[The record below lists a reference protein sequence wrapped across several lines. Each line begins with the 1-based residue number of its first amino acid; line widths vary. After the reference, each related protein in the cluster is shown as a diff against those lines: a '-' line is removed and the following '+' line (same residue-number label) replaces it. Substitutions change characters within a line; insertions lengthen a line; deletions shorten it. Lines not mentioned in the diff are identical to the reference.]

1 MIEQQKPRI
10 LYVEDDEA
18 LSYVTRDNLEMY
30 GFDITWCRDGM
41 EGWRAFHKTPF
52 DVCVLDVMLPV
63 SDGFELAR
71 KIRRVNADI
80 PIIFLTARNMKED
93 RLEGLRLGADD
104 YLTKP
109 FSIEELQLKIN
120 VFLQRPKKATPVVNE
135 KVEVMGDFLF
145 DIENKLLKH
154 GKSETRLTLREAELL
169 AFLIRNR
176 NKTVGREDILD
187 AVWKN
192 SDFFISRSLDVF
204 VSRLRKYL
212 KADPKV
218 TIENIHG
225 IGFKLK
231 ISPQT

>member
-1 MIEQQKPRI
+1 MIEQPKPRI

-30 GFDITWCRDGM
+30 GFEITWCKDGM
-41 EGWRAFHKTPF
+41 EGWRAFHKAPF
-52 DVCVLDVMLPV
+52 DLCVLDVMLPET
-63 SDGFELAR
+63 DGFELAR
-71 KIRRVNADI
+71 KIRRVNTDI
-80 PIIFLTARNMKED
+80 PIIFLTARTMKED

-104 YLTKP
+104 YITKP

-120 VFLQRPKKATPVVNE
+120 VFLQRPKKAAPAVQLS
-135 KVEVMGDFLF
+135 VEELGGFVF
-145 DIENKLLKH
+145 DIDNKVLKY
-154 GKSETRLTLREAELL
+154 GKSEVKLTLREAELL

-204 VSRLRKYL
+204 ISRLRKYL
-212 KADPKV
+212 RADPSI
-218 TIENIHG
+218 TIENVHG

-231 ISPQT
+231 IAPQA

>member
-1 MIEQQKPRI
+1 MSDEHKPKI

-18 LSYVTRDNLEMY
+18 LSYVTRDNLEMF
-30 GFDITWCRDGM
+30 GFDITWCKDGL
-41 EGWRAFHKTPF
+41 EAWKAFHKTSF
-52 DVCVLDVMLPV
+52 DLCVLDVMLPET
-63 SDGFELAR
+63 DGFELAR
-71 KIRRVNADI
+71 KIRRVNTDI

-120 VFLQRPKKATPVVNE
+120 VFLQRPKKAAPLVRQS
-135 KVEVMGDFLF
+135 VEELGGFLF
-145 DIENKLLKH
+145 DTENQLLKH
-154 GKSETRLTLREAELL
+154 GKTEVHLTLREAELL
-169 AFLIRNR
+169 AFLVRNR
-176 NKTVGREDILD
+176 NKTIGREDILD

-204 VSRLRKYL
+204 ISRLRKYL
-212 KADPKV
+212 KADPSIS
-218 TIENIHG
+218 IENIHG

-231 ISPQT
+231 ISSKE

>member
-1 MIEQQKPRI
+1 MNEERKPRL

-18 LSYVTRDNLEMY
+18 LSYVTRDNLEME
-30 GFDITWCRDGM
+30 GFHITCCPDGL
-41 EGWRAFHKTPF
+41 EGWKAFHRDEF
-52 DVCVLDVMLPV
+52 DLCILDIMLPK

-71 KIRRVNADI
+71 KIRRVNEDI

-93 RLEGLRLGADD
+93 RIEGLRLGADD

-109 FSIEELQLKIN
+109 YSIEELKLRIR
-120 VFLQRPKKATPVVNE
+120 VFLQRPKKASRTEQE
-135 KVEVMGDFLF
+135 KTTELGSYRF
-145 DIENKLLKH
+145 DISNQLLIRGANEQKL
-154 GKSETRLTLREAELL
+154 TQRESELL
-169 AFLIRNR
+169 AFLARNR
-176 NKTVGREDILD
+176 NKIIEREDILD

-204 VSRLRKYL
+204 ISRLRKYL
-212 KADPKV
+212 KDDPSI

-231 ISPQT
+231 TAT